1 MSAIGF
7 SLGVWAVKIKGKLAV
22 VTGGTSGIGLEI
34 ARQMRDAGSRVIVAA
49 RSSDRLSLAR
59 SEGLEAISSDLSTPD
74 GCDTLCEQ
82 LAGYPVDILI
92 NNAGIDP
99 VYLVDQTIDSGAID
113 RAIYLNLNAPIRLIS
128 KLLPSLLARSE
139 AAIVNVTSGLAIA
152 PSASTPVYCAT
163 KAGMRS
169 FTLALR
175 AQLAASS
182 IKVIEALPPMVDTEM
197 TSGIEAKNKMPPK
210 TCASAIV
217 AAIVAGDDEANIG
230 DVRWLRK
237 IYSLSPSFARR
248 IMIAS

>member
-1 MSAIGF
+1 M
-7 SLGVWAVKIKGKLAV
+7 KIEGKLVV

-34 ARQMRDAGSRVIVAA
+34 SRQMRAAGSRVIVAA

-59 SEGLEAISSDLSTPD
+59 NEGLEALTSDLSSPE
-74 GCDTLCEQ
+74 GCDALCEQ
-82 LAGYPVDILI
+82 LAAYPIDILI
-92 NNAGIDP
+92 NNAGVDP
-99 VYLVDQTIDSGAID
+99 VYSVAQAIDFGAID
-113 RAIYLNLNAPIRLIS
+113 RAVYLNLNAPVRLIG
-128 KLLPSLLARSE
+128 KLLPGLLKRSE

-175 AQLAASS
+175 AQLEATSV
-182 IKVIEALPPMVDTEM
+182 KVIEALPPMVDTEM
-197 TSGIEAKNKMPPK
+197 TRGIQAKNKMPPA

-217 AAIVAGDDEANIG
+217 AAIVAGHNETNIG
-230 DVRWLRK
+230 DVRLLRT
-237 IYSLSPSFARR
+237 IYSLSPSLARR